1 MEEQHS
7 LIQALFTSIRSSIV
21 SMEVEKIK
29 AMVAREEEINGSQAT
44 VAVLTYSSGEIRR
57 IEKISQDTWKPSLEE
72 VVVYY
77 NPVKSIKINP
87 S

>member
-1 MEEQHS
+1 MVKMEVDQLAVEEQHS

-44 VAVLTYSSGEIRR
+44 VAVLTYSSGDIRR
-57 IEKISQDTWKPSLEE
+57 IEKIARYLET
-72 VVVYY
+72 VFRRGGC
-77 NPVKSIKINP
+77 IL
-87 S
+87 